1 MRTIILFCMLLLI
14 KAVAFGQTYKVE
26 FAYDA
31 AGNRISRKLVP
42 LNKSA
47 FISDTIAISEEQ
59 MGERSIKLY
68 PNPTPG
74 IITMTI
80 SQLEPEEQVRVFVTD
95 MKGHILI
102 KDVQTNPSFKIDLS
116 AYPMGFYILS
126 ATIGDQRK
134 EWKIIKE

>member
-1 MRTIILFCMLLLI
+1 MCRVLWLCTLLLI
-14 KAVAFGQTYKVE
+14 GAVAFGQTYKVE

-47 FISDTIAISEEQ
+47 FISDTIAISEEK

-80 SQLEPEEQVRVFVTD
+80 SQLEHEEKVQVFVTD
-95 MKGHILI
+95 MKGRLL
-102 KDVQTNPSFKIDLS
+102 VREEQNNPNFKIDLS
-116 AYPMGFYILS
+116 AYPSGFYILS
-126 ATIGDQRK
+126 AIIGNERR